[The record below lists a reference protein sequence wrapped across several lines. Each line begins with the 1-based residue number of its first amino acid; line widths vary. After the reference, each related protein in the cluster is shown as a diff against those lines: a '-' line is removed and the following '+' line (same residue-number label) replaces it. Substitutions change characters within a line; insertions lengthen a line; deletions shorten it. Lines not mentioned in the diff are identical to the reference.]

1 MRLQGFLTWFPS
13 ILEAK
18 DDNYFEPV
26 TVQKPGENKPKEI
39 LGEDITVTDVTDNP
53 KHISSTMLPEVKQ
66 HMSKQNSRIEKKLN
80 KKYQYLSSH
89 MVETNGHVLGLYKRL
104 KSLEEDHF
112 KRMQAEIE
120 RLAEQMDQL
129 EDKSVLNASDN
140 SGQLNT
146 QTDIVYLY
154 HKLEKMS
161 EKVAQLETKLKERR
175 EVSHSY
181 VPILS
186 NQPNGKT
193 SMPEL
198 CFSEILPSSSSNTV
212 VTLQSNLMKFMLPSV
227 VTVTAVV
234 INMYLYL
241 TSARKFPL

>member
-1 MRLQGFLTWFPS
+1 MRLQGLLTWFPTL
-13 ILEAK
+13 LESNN
-18 DDNYFEPV
+18 DNYFKPV
-26 TVQKPGENKPKEI
+26 ILENPGDCKRQEI
-39 LGEDITVTDVTDNP
+39 LVKDVTDHS
-53 KHISSTMLPEVKQ
+53 KLQCGAILPEVKNL
-66 HMSKQNSRIEKKLN
+66 MTKQNSHVEKKLN

-89 MVETNGHVLGLYKRL
+89 MVETNGHVLGLYKRV
-104 KSLEEDHF
+104 KSLEEDGL
-112 KRMQAEIE
+112 KRMQADIDKLEE
-120 RLAEQMDQL
+120 KMDEL
-129 EDKSVLNASDN
+129 VEGGVLNKSD
-140 SGQLNT
+140 STGQLNT

-161 EKVAQLETKLKERR
+161 EKMAQLESKLKERR
-175 EVSHSY
+175 EVSQSY

-186 NQPNGKT
+186 NHQNGKT

-198 CFSEILPSSSSNTV
+198 CFSEILPSSNSNSS

-241 TSARKFPL
+241 TSAKKFPL